1 MWSRAVTREEEE
13 SRARRRKGD
22 SEKTHAHRAREMEA
36 LSAGSATVDDLVEAC
51 VQAFDD
57 AGSLQNGSSVRM
69 FLMMHP
75 WSQEESATPEVR
87 TRICHLVKFWISE
100 FPVEF
105 NLNPALAE
113 QIRDLR
119 EKLNTEGN
127 EKESQLINIESVP
140 SYKWK
145 RQVTQRVT
153 SLSKKRKMS
162 LLFDHLDSSE
172 LAEHLTYLEYKSFCK
187 IMFQDYHSF
196 VRHGCTVENPDPGAL
211 HLPVQQCVPLDSAD
225 GSEQT
230 HGPTACR
237 CPVPLHLR
245 GPSLWGL
252 SYGLDSEVK
261 LAASAPFVLCNG
273 PGAVV
278 RASLVTPGSSPS
290 LGRGLSVSG
299 VLFSLVCEGQEVDR
313 VSFKYTYDCTATSS
327 STIIVKFADDT
338 VVMGLISD
346 NDERAYLEEIKHLEN
361 WCQENNLLL
370 NVSKTKE
377 LIVDCSKKQ
386 ERHYQPVRISG
397 TTVERVDSFRYLGVH
412 ISQDLSWSHHTNS
425 LAKKALQRLYHLR
438 RLRDFRLPSKVLWN
452 FYTCTIESIL
462 TGNITVWF
470 GNSTRQDR
478 QALQRVGHSAE
489 RITHTELPDLQTI
502 YYKRCQT
509 KARRI
514 VKDPTHPNNRL
525 FSLLRS
531 LMIWWTWS
539 HPVGTTVGTRRRFSE
554 CVGFRFPILGV
565 HLKDL
570 IAVHVALPDWN
581 DPEKTQV
588 NLAKTQQ
595 LYAILQELALVQNT
609 PPSIDANTDLLN
621 LLTVSL
627 DQYHTEDEIYQL
639 SLQREPRSTKPASVF
654 KNFDTDGD
662 GHISREEFEIIR
674 NNFPYLSKFG
684 ELDTN
689 QDGRISKEEMID
701 YFMKAS
707 SLLNCKMGFVH
718 MFTETTYMK
727 PTFCDHC
734 TGFIWGF
741 YKQGYKCKACGV
753 NCHKACRSRL
763 AVECRKRT
771 RSISHE
777 TPPSRQTRSYSFPL
791 PSNAPASLQST
802 GVMSEEDSLGLV
814 ESITGVMS
822 EEDSLGLVESI
833 TGVMSEEDSLGLVE
847 SITVVM
853 SEEDSLCEASSP
865 HL

>member
-1 MWSRAVTREEEE
+1 
-13 SRARRRKGD
+13 
-22 SEKTHAHRAREMEA
+22 MEA

-57 AGSLQNGSSVRM
+57 AGSLQNGSLVRM

-75 WSQEESATPEVR
+75 WYLPSHDLARKLLLKSQEESATPEVR

-196 VRHGCTVENPDPGAL
+196 VRHGCTVDNPILERFISLFNSVSRWIQLMVLSKPT
-211 HLPVQQCVPLDSAD
+211 VQQRAAVLCHFICVAQKLLQLQNFNTLMAVV
-225 GSEQT
+225 G
-230 HGPTACR
+230 
-237 CPVPLHLR
+237 
-245 GPSLWGL
+245 GL
-252 SYGLDSEVK
+252 SNSSISRLKDTHAHVSNDTHKVFND
-261 LAASAPFVLCNG
+261 LVD
-273 PGAVV
+273 
-278 RASLVTPGSSPS
+278 LVTSCGNYS
-290 LGRGLSVSG
+290 
-299 VLFSLVCEGQEVDR
+299 
-313 VSFKYTYDCTATSS
+313 
-327 STIIVKFADDT
+327 
-338 VVMGLISD
+338 
-346 NDERAYLEEIKHLEN
+346 
-361 WCQENNLLL
+361 
-370 NVSKTKE
+370 
-377 LIVDCSKKQ
+377 
-386 ERHYQPVRISG
+386 
-397 TTVERVDSFRYLGVH
+397 RY
-412 ISQDLSWSHHTNS
+412 
-425 LAKKALQRLYHLR
+425 
-438 RLRDFRLPSKVLWN
+438 
-452 FYTCTIESIL
+452 
-462 TGNITVWF
+462 
-470 GNSTRQDR
+470 
-478 QALQRVGHSAE
+478 
-489 RITHTELPDLQTI
+489 
-502 YYKRCQT
+502 
-509 KARRI
+509 
-514 VKDPTHPNNRL
+514 
-525 FSLLRS
+525 
-531 LMIWWTWS
+531 
-539 HPVGTTVGTRRRFSE
+539 RRRFSE

-588 NLAKTQQ
+588 NMAKTQQ

-639 SLQREPRSTKPASVF
+639 SLQREPRSTKPAVKPSFIPAPKRLSVIDEWVAAVKPKADPALISKHIEKMVDSVF

-777 TPPSRQTRSYSFPL
+777 TPTSRQTRSYSFPL

-802 GVMSEEDSLGLV
+802 VIAEEDSDAVSDAMLDVQL
-814 ESITGVMS
+814 
-822 EEDSLGLVESI
+822 
-833 TGVMSEEDSLGLVE
+833 
-847 SITVVM
+847 
-853 SEEDSLCEASSP
+853 
-865 HL
+865 